1 MLTGLGE
8 HKDLNIDISL
18 LKTIKYISKYSS
30 ILTTNLT
37 HFITLF
43 MSNFEFQ
50 KTFPLYQNLIK
61 ILMYLNNQGP
71 HLIY

>member
-1 MLTGLGE
+1 MLMGLE
-8 HKDLNIDISL
+8 EYKDLNIDISL

-50 KTFPLYQNLIK
+50 KTFPLYQSLIK
-61 ILMYLNNQGP
+61 ILMYLNNQDP
-71 HLIY
+71 YLIY

>member
-61 ILMYLNNQGP
+61 ILMYLNNQDP

>member
-1 MLTGLGE
+1 MLMGLE
-8 HKDLNIDISL
+8 EYKDLNIDISL

-61 ILMYLNNQGP
+61 ILMYLNNQDP

>member
-1 MLTGLGE
+1 MLVGLGE
-8 HKDLNIDISL
+8 YKDLNIDISL
-18 LKTIKYISKYSS
+18 LKTIKYISKYYS

-50 KTFPLYQNLIK
+50 KTFPLYQSLIK
-61 ILMYLNNQGP
+61 ILMYLNNQDLY
-71 HLIY
+71 LIY

>member
-37 HFITLF
+37 HFIPLF

-61 ILMYLNNQGP
+61 ILMYLNNQDP

>member
-8 HKDLNIDISL
+8 YKDLNIDISL
-18 LKTIKYISKYSS
+18 LKPLKYISKYSP

-43 MSNFEFQ
+43 MSNSEF
-50 KTFPLYQNLIK
+50 KKAFPLYQSLIK
-61 ILMYLNNQGP
+61 ILMYLNNQDLY
-71 HLIY
+71 LIY